1 MPEEGDKVKLLLH
14 ATRFAHLLCV
24 KVVTAGEL
32 GKLTIQSF
40 MSDGTFVKIHEC
52 LICLIVN
59 VADNLNAI

>member
-40 MSDGTFVKIHEC
+40 MSDGTFV
-52 LICLIVN
+52 
-59 VADNLNAI
+59 